1 MKNNPNQNSDEYFN
15 ITLEEEVD
23 EQYLRNFIE
32 DLLRDENF
40 QPENIAKLKNRKAA
54 SLIETLPKKL
64 RDYLK
69 ELQALEKES
78 AKARDKDSE
87 GQDLNSN
94 NPKTKKEVEAE
105 KQRRDRVKAIAK
117 EIFIIS
123 CASSKPLEKSMEFF
137 DKCQLKPEDL
147 SKFGECGLSPL
158 TAAMLSGKIE
168 KMQGLIDR
176 GANVNEKNSYGFTAR
191 DFAEMIG
198 EQKAVEVLKAN
209 GAKGIN
215 SEQQENDQERS
226 RQKEEEEKARKKAKN
241 DDSKERKAES
251 AALKRQQAE
260 IDRMQQEQLRIY
272 REMEA
277 IYEYTL
283 AKEKL
288 AKESAQKE
296 QKTRDAEQKSS
307 NLQSQSQTA
316 QEVTTY
322 STKER
327 ESSNRQELS
336 EALAKIAQ
344 QSQIQNT
351 EKAENS
357 QPSKVAEKPQ
367 PEIKND
373 KEQKQTKSAAI
384 AELEKMLQID
394 LSKEDIN
401 KLLFNAVKSGQSLI
415 AVLLINC
422 GANVNHREGSK
433 TIIDI
438 AVDNADSTMIGALS
452 MFSRREV
459 LVSAISQAIAKGNYI
474 TQDLRDSVVGQDS
487 KKIDLESEKRSP
499 IRDLKTSSQSFEAKL
514 DQVFELGGDS
524 KKLQKS
530 EVKTQENT
538 EPKTLPQFVEKAVQV
553 ESTKEQK
560 AEVKTQQNTESKTFP
575 STFEKPLQVD
585 LKKEQ
590 LIEPKFSV
598 SEKAT
603 TENKTLVEQSKQK
616 VPDNSS
622 DKKIESSSVLFD
634 SKSKT
639 DVAPTKPIQQQ
650 KQVRISQEKEQK
662 VLPKFEGLEIGYLM
676 AEEEKKSKEKLS
688 NIQSENLQ
696 QKSQIQASEV
706 MKSHKENEISKNQ
719 QSADQGKT
727 EFETKKIEIPSR
739 SPQPLKIQ
747 TISGEKVFER
757 KNHKADFREKVQSQE
772 ADSAKNTKGK
782 NL

>member
-15 ITLEEEVD
+15 IPLEEEVD

-168 KMQGLIDR
+168 KMQVLIDR

-283 AKEKL
+283 AREKL

-316 QEVTTY
+316 QKVTTY

-438 AVDNADSTMIGALS
+438 AVDNADSSMIGALS

-474 TQDLRDSVVGQDS
+474 TQDLRDAIVGQDS
-487 KKIDLESEKRSP
+487 KKFDVESEKKSP
-499 IRDLKTSSQSFEAKL
+499 IKDLKTSFQSLEVRI
-514 DQVFELGGDS
+514 DQVFELGNDS

-538 EPKTLPQFVEKAVQV
+538 ESKTLPQLVEKAVQ
-553 ESTKEQK
+553 
-560 AEVKTQQNTESKTFP
+560 FD
-575 STFEKPLQVD
+575 F
-585 LKKEQ
+585 KKEQ
-590 LIEPKFSV
+590 PIEPKFSV
-598 SEKAT
+598 SEKA
-603 TENKTLVEQSKQK
+603 EIANKTVVEQSKIK
-616 VPDNSS
+616 VPDNSG
-622 DKKIESSSVLFD
+622 DKKIESSSVVLD

-639 DVAPTKPIQQQ
+639 DFAPIKPIQQQ
-650 KQVRISQEKEQK
+650 KQLQISQEKEQK
-662 VLPKFEGLEIGYLM
+662 VLPKSEVLDIGYLM
-676 AEEEKKSKEKLS
+676 AEQEKRSKEKLK
-688 NIQSENLQ
+688 NLQPENVQ
-696 QKSQIQASEV
+696 QKSPTQDSELI
-706 MKSHKENEISKNQ
+706 KPNKENEVSKNQ
-719 QSADQGKT
+719 QSADQGRT

-772 ADSAKNTKGK
+772 ENSAKNTKGK